1 MQVVDPGPKAGPV
14 LAHRAD
20 VDGIS
25 VVALHNFADRKV
37 TATLPLTGLD
47 GRDLYDVLAA
57 DGSTVTVG
65 DDATLR
71 LTLPPYGYR
80 WLRSAP

>member
-1 MQVVDPGPKAGPV
+1 M

-20 VDGIS
+20 ADD
-25 VVALHNFADRKV
+25 VAIVAVHNFADRKV

-47 GRDLYDVLAA
+47 GRTLYDVLAA

-65 DDATLR
+65 DDATLK